1 MKANY
6 RSLQEASTAMKN
18 YSQSMTDPINIIEQ
32 EVMSKVNEQS
42 TEGWGGTAAAEASTI
57 ITRLKEE
64 VAALKTLCN
73 DFSTEVNTS
82 ANNYQTQDAIAQKK
96 MEDITPE

>member
-6 RSLQEASTAMKN
+6 KSLQEASTAMKN

-64 VAALKTLCN
+64 VTALQNMCS
-73 DFSTEVNTS
+73 DFSADVNKS
-82 ANNYQTQDAIAQKK
+82 ATNYQEQDVMAQKK